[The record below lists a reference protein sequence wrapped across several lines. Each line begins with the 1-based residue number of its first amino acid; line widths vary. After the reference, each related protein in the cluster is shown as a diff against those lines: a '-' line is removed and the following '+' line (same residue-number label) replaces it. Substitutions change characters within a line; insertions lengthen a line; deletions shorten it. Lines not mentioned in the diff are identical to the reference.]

1 MVKVFYLSLHKLYYM
16 KFVNVAHFLRI
27 FDLLP

>member
-1 MVKVFYLSLHKLYYM
+1 MVKVFYLNLHKFFYM
-16 KFVNVAHFLRI
+16 KFLNVAHFLRI

>member
-1 MVKVFYLSLHKLYYM
+1 MVKVFYLDLHKFCYM
-16 KFVNVAHFLRI
+16 EFLNVAHFLRI